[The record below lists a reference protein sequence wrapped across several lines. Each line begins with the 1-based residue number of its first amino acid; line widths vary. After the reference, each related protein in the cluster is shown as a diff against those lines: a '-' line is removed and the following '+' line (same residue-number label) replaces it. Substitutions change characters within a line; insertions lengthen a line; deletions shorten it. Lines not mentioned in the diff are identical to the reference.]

1 MDSLLPYDAM
11 IDELIE
17 LGSLDEDGD
26 FKKIDFIEYLDRPQS
41 SAELEGSK
49 LDGEPKIHVVYVEGS
64 IVDGWGDDGNAVGG
78 HEIASRLRETRADH
92 DLQSGCSKNQ

>member
-49 LDGEPKIHVVYVEGS
+49 LDGEPKNSCGVCR
-64 IVDGWGDDGNAVGG
+64 
-78 HEIASRLRETRADH
+78 RLD
-92 DLQSGCSKNQ
+92 C